1 MHVEVSDPGP
11 GFDKDAARREP
22 SLTGEGGYGLNI
34 IDKVAHR
41 WGVKRNRFARVWFEI
56 DREPRPESH
65 AGARRL
71 REGGAGRSVSR
82 DAARVELSLR
92 VNGLPV

>member
-1 MHVEVSDPGP
+1 MELHATAEPSGVHVEVSDPGP

-65 AGARRL
+65 AGARR
-71 REGGAGRSVSR
+71 REKAGPGGRFP
-82 DAARVELSLR
+82 EM
-92 VNGLPV
+92 LPG